1 MSDTKTYVVPDNLT
15 GNNDNLAAMAMM
27 SNGAF
32 GNGMWNNPM
41 IYLVW
46 MYVMRWMNNGDW
58 NNNSDPAVQRQLQTL
73 QDQMQ
78 DNHNSDL
85 IMQSIK
91 GNSQALQDLST
102 RLSCD
107 ANAIQSAIQSV
118 QSGIANVGSQ
128 VGFSSERVINA
139 INSGDSNIIQ
149 ALNNCCCA
157 TQKEILKMGYENQIN
172 NQNQTYQLTS
182 QLNGV
187 NNVIQNGFRDTN
199 YATQQQTCSLQN
211 TIKDTTTINTN
222 AILAKL
228 DSISTT
234 ALQDKIQAL
243 REKNNE
249 QATAINNA
257 QQSALF
263 GQMINAAVTPINNT
277 LASLS
282 KEVDGIQCKLPNTVT
297 LPYSCATAIPTAMAY
312 NLYGYNNYGAWA

>member
-15 GNNDNLAAMAMM
+15 GNNDNLATMAMM

-85 IMQSIK
+85 IMQAIK
-91 GNSQALQDLST
+91 GNSQALQDVST

-149 ALNNCCCA
+149 ALNNCCCS

-228 DSISTT
+228 DSISNT

>member
-15 GNNDNLAAMAMM
+15 GNNDNLATMAMM

-85 IMQSIK
+85 IMQAIK

-149 ALNNCCCA
+149 ALNNCCCS